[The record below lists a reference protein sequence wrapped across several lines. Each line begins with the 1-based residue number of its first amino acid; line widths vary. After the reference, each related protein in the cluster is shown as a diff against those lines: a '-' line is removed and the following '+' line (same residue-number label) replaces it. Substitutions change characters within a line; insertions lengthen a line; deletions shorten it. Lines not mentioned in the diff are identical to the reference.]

1 MKAKIFKGIFEEFA
15 KGTQL
20 KSYAHYTK
28 EEQTRMYLE
37 KIASLQKTDEGGRLN
52 AR

>member
-15 KGTQL
+15 KGNQL
-20 KSYAHYTK
+20 KGYDHYAK

-37 KIASLQKTDEGGRLN
+37 KIAALQKTDGGGALN